1 MVMEIIKMNSSY
13 HQVREEGYVVA
24 IGNFDGI
31 HKAHESILRL
41 AKKIAKE
48 QNLKFGVMT
57 FDTTPKKIINDIDN
71 YYILRSQEQKYQIL
85 EELGVQALFLL
96 EFDKNFKNILADDFV
111 QRYLIN
117 NDIKYIVCGYDWR
130 FGKDKEGCVNFLLK
144 YDSQIKTL
152 VLPQE
157 KIEDLKIGSTYIHQL
172 ILNGEIDKANDI
184 LTKPY
189 SMIGQV
195 VHGNKKGRLIG
206 FPTANLACS
215 DNYRIPAVGV
225 YATKTIIDGKV
236 YLSMTNIGHNPTFN
250 YNNNIRIETNI
261 FDFDGDLYQHTI
273 EVVFYQYIRK
283 EMIFDGIDQLI
294 KQLNRDKEKVI
305 QYFKEHPNE

>member
-1 MVMEIIKMNSSY
+1 MEIIKINSSY
-13 HQVREEGYVVA
+13 QSHLSDEYVVA

-48 QNLKFGVMT
+48 QNKKFGVMT

-71 YYILRSQEQKYQIL
+71 YFILRSQSQKFDIL
-85 EELGVQALFLL
+85 EELGVQAVFLL
-96 EFDKNFKNILADDFV
+96 EFDKNFKNIIADDFV
-111 QRYLIN
+111 QRFIIN
-117 NDIKYIVCGYDWR
+117 NGIKYIVCGYDWR

-144 YDSQIKTL
+144 YDKQVKT
-152 VLPQE
+152 VVVPQE

-172 ILNGEIDKANDI
+172 ILNGEVDKANEI

-206 FPTANLACS
+206 FPTANLACV
-215 DNYRIPAVGV
+215 DNYRIPAIGV
-225 YATKTIIDGKV
+225 YATKTMINGQA

-261 FDFDGDLYQHTI
+261 FDYQGDLYQDNI
-273 EVVFYQYIRK
+273 EIVFYKYIRK
-283 EMIFDGIDQLI
+283 EMIFDGVDQLI
-294 KQLNRDKEKVI
+294 KQLNKDKEKVLS
-305 QYFKEHPNE
+305 YFAEHPNE